1 MENYK
6 TLMKEIKDD
15 KNRWTNILCPWIGR
29 INIVKMS
36 ILPKAIYRFNAI
48 FIKLPTVF
56 FIELEQLICNLYGNT
71 KDPKQPN
78 HLQKE
83 EWNRRNKPPQ
93 LQTILQGYSHQ
104 ESMVLVQRQKIDQQN
119 KRESLG

>member
-36 ILPKAIYRFNAI
+36 ILPKAIYRVNAI

-71 KDPKQPN
+71 KDPK
-78 HLQKE
+78 
-83 EWNRRNKPPQ
+83 
-93 LQTILQGYSHQ
+93 
-104 ESMVLVQRQKIDQQN
+104 
-119 KRESLG
+119 